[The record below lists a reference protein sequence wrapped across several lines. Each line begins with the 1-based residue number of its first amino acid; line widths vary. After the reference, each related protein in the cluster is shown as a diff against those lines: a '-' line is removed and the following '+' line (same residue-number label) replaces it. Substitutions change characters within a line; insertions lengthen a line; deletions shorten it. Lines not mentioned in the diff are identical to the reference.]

1 MEFNRMGNR
10 HIKHVN
16 QRADFKRLPHVRI
29 ELYTVSDD
37 EGNVWR
43 RGRWRHWYVNP
54 MPGSYAYG
62 RRHDKTLK
70 KTPSENRTAQA
81 FAAALFGSEDSGA
94 DPSMRTASLSKA
106 L

>member
-1 MEFNRMGNR
+1 MCGDAVGGATGTSTLCQA
-10 HIKHVN
+10 HTHT
-16 QRADFKRLPHVRI
+16 ADG
-29 ELYTVSDD
+29 TT
-37 EGNVWR
+37 N
-43 RGRWRHWYVNP
+43 
-54 MPGSYAYG
+54 
-62 RRHDKTLK
+62 TQ